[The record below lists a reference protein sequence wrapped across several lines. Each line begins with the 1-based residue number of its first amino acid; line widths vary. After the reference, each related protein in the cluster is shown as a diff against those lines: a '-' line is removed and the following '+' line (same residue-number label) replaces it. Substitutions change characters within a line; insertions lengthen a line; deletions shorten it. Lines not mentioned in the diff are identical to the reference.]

1 VMRRRVDATRQGLRL
16 LAAAMICLVA
26 AGARAEEGALL
37 TGTLKTIAQ
46 RGTVLIGYRESAL
59 PFSFLNRA
67 GQPVGFSLDLCR
79 GIAADIAQ
87 MLNRDLLEADVPA
100 WQQGVRMVLVPLA
113 AEARLP
119 KVIAGEVD
127 LECGS
132 TTATE
137 QRAQTVAFS
146 PVFFLA
152 GTKLMVPGGSSIAS
166 YRDLAGRSV
175 VVSAGTT
182 NADVMRHLAA
192 QVTPAFR
199 VVETPDLAAAYA
211 TLADGKADAFASD
224 DILLYGFAAT
234 RSDGQQFRIVDDYL
248 SYEPYAIM
256 LRRDDPAF
264 SDLVRRS
271 FERMAQQGTLTS
283 LYKRWLTQRLPTDET
298 LNLPMSPHL
307 AEMYR
312 SLGSPD

>member
-1 VMRRRVDATRQGLRL
+1 MKSRVLGVVV
-16 LAAAMICLVA
+16 AAALCLGT
-26 AGARAEEGALL
+26 AGARAEEGAPL
-37 TGTLKTIAQ
+37 TGTLKAIKQ
-46 RGTVLIGYRESAL
+46 RGTVLLGYRESAL
-59 PFSFLNRA
+59 PFSFLNKA
-67 GQPVGFSLDLCR
+67 GQPIGFSIDLCH
-79 GIAADIAQ
+79 GIASDIART
-87 MLNRDLLEADVPA
+87 LNSELLEPDAPA
-100 WQQGVRMVLVPLA
+100 WQQGVRIVPVPVA

-119 KVIAGEVD
+119 KVVAGELD

-152 GTKLMVPGGSSIAS
+152 GTKLMVPGGSPIAS
-166 YRDLAGRSV
+166 HRDLAAKTV

-182 NADVMRHLAA
+182 NADVLRRLST
-192 QVTPAFR
+192 QVTPAFS

-211 TLADGKADAFASD
+211 TLAAGKADAFASD
-224 DILLYGFAAT
+224 DILLSGFIAT
-234 RSDGQQFRIVDDYL
+234 RPEGQRFQIVGDYL

-264 SDLVRRS
+264 GELVRQS
-271 FERMAQQGTLTS
+271 FERMAREGVLTA
-283 LYKRWLTQRLPTDET
+283 LYNRWLTKRLPTGET
-298 LNLPMSPHL
+298 LNLSMSPHL

-312 SLGSPD
+312 ALGSPD